1 MACRWVPLEHRQDL
15 PPVLDLDTAIIQAY
29 FGVLQDVAS
38 KFGDIP
44 AEYSADFDAFCK
56 VITRETS
63 AEELQA
69 SKEAFAKVL
78 DALAVT
84 NSILDLSPAAKSC
97 PRLSGAI
104 LVVPGIYIGSLATAK
119 DKKLLTETGI
129 THIVSCL
136 QDTPFPDDFKYMHFA
151 ARDTEE
157 QDISQFFDSTYQF
170 INDALAAK
178 GKVLGK
184 TTKSRKW
191 DCGHKPFSLPDRT
204 QQTNQRKTFRFIEP
218 CQVLPFISKKK
229 KYHSFL
235 SPICFSLLSC

>member
-178 GKVLGK
+178 GKVLVHCRAGV
-184 TTKSRKW
+184 SRS
-191 DCGHKPFSLPDRT
+191 PTIILAYLLRRLRIPLSNAL
-204 QQTNQRKTFRFIEP
+204 
-218 CQVLPFISKKK
+218 
-229 KYHSFL
+229 SFL
-235 SPICFSLLSC
+235 RLVRPTVSPNPGFLRQLRALEGQLGIVSE